1 MVPPQ
6 HKGDTMNTK
15 QVTQETLDFLNTHAT
30 RCGLNA
36 EWAVDAWCLG
46 RGANREANLY
56 LTDDENGCVS
66 LVFRG
71 AGESDSSV
79 TLLTWDYAT
88 FDALISSR
96 DAGILKWFPR
106 AVAVPIPAVSE
117 TLCSTIETLSDL
129 LEEAHADE
137 VNNDHGGDDPAECS
151 YCNAIKTARE
161 IIGTDSPAV

>member
-106 AVAVPIPAVSE
+106 AVAVPIPTPAVSSNLLTAARHLLNMLDE
-117 TLCSTIETLSDL
+117 HAIDRTDEPDNRPEVSVLRAVLS
-129 LEEAHADE
+129 
-137 VNNDHGGDDPAECS
+137 S
-151 YCNAIKTARE
+151 
-161 IIGTDSPAV
+161 AV